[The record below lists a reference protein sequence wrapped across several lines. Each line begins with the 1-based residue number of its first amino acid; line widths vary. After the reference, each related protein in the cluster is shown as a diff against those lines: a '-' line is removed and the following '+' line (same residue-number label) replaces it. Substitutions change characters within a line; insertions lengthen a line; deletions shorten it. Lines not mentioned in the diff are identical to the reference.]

1 MDREPRF
8 DSCFDFF
15 SKLWQLGPSFSDGG
29 LNQSF
34 VFCCR
39 YERVEAQARNQ
50 GLRQRAQLLV
60 DFELLI
66 SQDEI
71 EDETIFPEWCASSS

>member
-1 MDREPRF
+1 M
-8 DSCFDFF
+8 
-15 SKLWQLGPSFSDGG
+15 
-29 LNQSF
+29 
-34 VFCCR
+34 
-39 YERVEAQARNQ
+39 EAQARNQ